1 MTEFTPK
8 MRISPSASGFM
19 AGPLADSDGNK
30 SCLRYFQAERVTGY
44 RDAVDPLYGHV
55 GGLNEARQH
64 AILEAANAPVRREVA
79 FRVPLPGSEVTIEG
93 RADFVIQD
101 GDDVFILETKA
112 SVSASQLK
120 KIEAAEPKQSHIAQ
134 LVTYLLAFKTT
145 TGRIVWTFYEWNP
158 GFTALEVAAEAD
170 YEVQLSADGTI
181 RINGQPYKYTTKD
194 LMRWYVA
201 AADALTN
208 WQTKLAP
215 RPRRVEGSWSD
226 PCKYCPFKT
235 ICDAGV
241 KEPMEFYEKVA
252 NLPVAEPKAAS
263 IRTTPKKRGKKND

>member
-8 MRISPSASGFM
+8 MRISPSAAGFM
-19 AGPLADSDGNK
+19 TGPVVEADGNK

-64 AILEAANAPVRREVA
+64 AILEAANAPVRREVP
-79 FRVPLPGSEVTIEG
+79 FRVPLPGSEVAIEG

-101 GDDVFILETKA
+101 GDDVFIPETKA
-112 SVSASQLK
+112 SVSTSQLK
-120 KIEAAEPKQSHIAQ
+120 KIKAREPKQSHIAQ
-134 LVTYLLAFKTT
+134 LVTYLLAFKATE
-145 TGRIVWTFYEWNP
+145 GRIVWTFYEWNP

-170 YEVQLSADGTI
+170 YKVSIKSDG
-181 RINGQPYKYTTKD
+181 RIYVNGTPYKFTTKD

-201 AADALTN
+201 AADALDK

-215 RPRRVEGSWSD
+215 RPRRVEGSWND
-226 PCKYCPFKT
+226 PCKFCPLKGL
-235 ICDAGV
+235 CDAGP
-241 KEPMEFYEKVA
+241 KEPMEFYEKVK
-252 NLPVAEPKAAS
+252 NLPVSEPRAAS